1 MGWFI
6 VTSILIV
13 FFSFQPVVNISIL
26 NLLIDS
32 ISKLSQKGT
41 GLGFVF
47 GILIFQLFF
56 SVINSLLINLQIYL
70 DNVCQIKLEYFL
82 DILLTDKIRNAPYG
96 NFEDV
101 NFQNQLDRISFNKGN
116 RFISPLKA
124 TLDLIKC
131 TISFMLMF
139 GFLYKL
145 NPMISLLF
153 VSFVPLVF
161 VNIKLGKMKF
171 DLHIFQSP
179 QARKMSYVNSLLTDR
194 HHQAELR
201 TYDLNEYFQNIWKRL
216 YIVLNKKVIQLNLR
230 NVILNSIVIL
240 FEGLLFFVVSYT
252 SVKMI
257 ITGKLSVGGFIALT
271 QSIVMVNSLLEE
283 ISNDVSTIYNEGFF
297 LQDLFNFLDL
307 DLTSISK
314 LETKNKKSLTQ
325 EDFDSVSNG
334 ETIIEFKHVKF
345 DYPNSN
351 QHVLNDISFSIKKGE
366 KVFLVGANGVGKTTI
381 IDCLLGLYPID
392 KGTILILGENLEQI
406 DPVSLK
412 ENFSVIFQNYIR
424 YNLTLKDNIILKE
437 KYNKKKFDDTIK
449 ESNLNS
455 LVDRLSKKE
464 ETYLGKMF
472 IAGEDLSGGQWQKVA
487 LARSI
492 YKNSNIFILDEPT
505 ASLDAETEN
514 DVYSLMREE
523 KKKKPLF
530 LHRIGW
536 HLPKWP
542 IEFYLL
548 RTVPWLRL
556 IRMIT

>member
-1 MGWFI
+1 M
-6 VTSILIV
+6 
-13 FFSFQPVVNISIL
+13 
-26 NLLIDS
+26 
-32 ISKLSQKGT
+32 
-41 GLGFVF
+41 
-47 GILIFQLFF
+47 
-56 SVINSLLINLQIYL
+56 
-70 DNVCQIKLEYFL
+70 
-82 DILLTDKIRNAPYG
+82 
-96 NFEDV
+96 
-101 NFQNQLDRISFNKGN
+101 
-116 RFISPLKA
+116 
-124 TLDLIKC
+124 
-131 TISFMLMF
+131 
-139 GFLYKL
+139 
-145 NPMISLLF
+145 
-153 VSFVPLVF
+153 
-161 VNIKLGKMKF
+161 
-171 DLHIFQSP
+171 
-179 QARKMSYVNSLLTDR
+179 
-194 HHQAELR
+194 
-201 TYDLNEYFQNIWKRL
+201 
-216 YIVLNKKVIQLNLR
+216 
-230 NVILNSIVIL
+230 
-240 FEGLLFFVVSYT
+240 
-252 SVKMI
+252 
-257 ITGKLSVGGFIALT
+257 
-271 QSIVMVNSLLEE
+271 
-283 ISNDVSTIYNEGFF
+283 
-297 LQDLFNFLDL
+297 
-307 DLTSISK
+307 
-314 LETKNKKSLTQ
+314 TQ

-351 QHVLNDISFSIKKGE
+351 QHVLNDIFFSIKKGE

-392 KGTILILGENLEQI
+392 KGTILILGKNLEQI

-449 ESNLNS
+449 ESNLNF